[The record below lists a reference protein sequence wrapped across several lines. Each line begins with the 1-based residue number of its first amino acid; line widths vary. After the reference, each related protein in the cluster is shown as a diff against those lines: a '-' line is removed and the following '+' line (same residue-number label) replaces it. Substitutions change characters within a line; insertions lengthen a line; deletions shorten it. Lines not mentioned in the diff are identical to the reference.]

1 MSDPASTK
9 PYLLRAMYE
18 WCVDNGYTPYISV
31 KVDAQTRVPDEHVR
45 DGGIILNI
53 GPIAAS
59 RLQMGNETIE
69 CTARFSGVVRELV
82 IPVAAV
88 SAIYARENGQ
98 GMSFETTG
106 ETASGAEGESAAAPG
121 TPKRPPGSG
130 GKPALRRVK

>member
-1 MSDPASTK
+1 
-9 PYLLRAMYE
+9 
-18 WCVDNGYTPYISV
+18 
-31 KVDAQTRVPDEHVR
+31 
-45 DGGIILNI
+45 
-53 GPIAAS
+53 
-59 RLQMGNETIE
+59 
-69 CTARFSGVVRELV
+69 VRELV

>member
-1 MSDPASTK
+1 
-9 PYLLRAMYE
+9 
-18 WCVDNGYTPYISV
+18 VDNGYTPYISV
-31 KVDAQTRVPDEHVR
+31 KVDAQTRVPEEHVR
-45 DGGIILNI
+45 NGGIILNI

-98 GMSFETTG
+98 GMSFETT
-106 ETASGAEGESAAAPG
+106 TASGAEGESAAAPG